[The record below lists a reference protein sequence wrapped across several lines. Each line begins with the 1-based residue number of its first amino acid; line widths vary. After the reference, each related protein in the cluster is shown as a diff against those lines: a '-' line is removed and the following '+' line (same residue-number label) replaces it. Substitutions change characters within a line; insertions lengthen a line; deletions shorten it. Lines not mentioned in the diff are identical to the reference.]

1 MLKYWLILVQYYCIS
16 SGLGSGQILV
26 HVQYWLFDYVTT
38 YQFSNVDSAYACG
51 LHNVGSVY
59 VGSF

>member
-38 YQFSNVDSAYACG
+38 Y
-51 LHNVGSVY
+51 
-59 VGSF
+59 